1 MGDLI
6 REGVNSPSRF
16 VLYQL
21 GKHLAKGRSTRWIEL
36 SNPFSRIYALQQRLW
51 QRNHRV
57 DVEGASLAVDQG
69 GQRAVVALD
78 GEPHGAQPKAVVGPV
93 ACERFNLMLD
103 VMAFDVDG
111 LDVGSAEFIL
121 ALSLRV
127 DARLRL
133 PLDLEFLRDMPN
145 IKSVLFVSSLGTYGT
160 DSLAGIMAG
169 DINSPGRTADTF
181 SGNPLGSPA
190 AQNYG
195 D

>member
-1 MGDLI
+1 
-6 REGVNSPSRF
+6 
-16 VLYQL
+16 
-21 GKHLAKGRSTRWIEL
+21 
-36 SNPFSRIYALQQRLW
+36 
-51 QRNHRV
+51 
-57 DVEGASLAVDQG
+57 
-69 GQRAVVALD
+69 
-78 GEPHGAQPKAVVGPV
+78 
-93 ACERFNLMLD
+93 MLD

-160 DSLAGIMAG
+160 DLLAGIMAG